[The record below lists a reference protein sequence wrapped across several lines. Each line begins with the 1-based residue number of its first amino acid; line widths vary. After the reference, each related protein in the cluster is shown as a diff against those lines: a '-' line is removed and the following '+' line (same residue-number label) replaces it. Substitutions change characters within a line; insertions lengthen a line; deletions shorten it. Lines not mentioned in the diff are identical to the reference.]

1 MAERKLTPE
10 ERFKRW
16 HVDIFTHLE
25 KTSEIKDGN
34 GAIVALTAALPL
46 YERWLE
52 AEASKTNPK
61 KSRAAVLVGD
71 LGIATEDDAQK
82 FWNVFRDGLCHT
94 GSFFSE
100 SGKSRSEGWTLPKIG
115 LSADYPDK
123 PLFKKAKTGEDAIFI
138 NPWGLI
144 RHILKKYENNV
155 SLMQGVDAPMLELTI
170 DE

>member
-1 MAERKLTPE
+1 MARRKLTTE

-16 HVDIFTHLE
+16 HSDIFVHLE

-34 GAIVALTAALPL
+34 GAIVALTAAMPL

-52 AEASKTNPK
+52 SEMSKTTPK
-61 KSRAAVLVGD
+61 ASRASILKVD
-71 LGIATEDDAQK
+71 LGITTEENAQK

-94 GSFFSE
+94 GAFFAE
-100 SGKSRSEGWTLPKIG
+100 SGRSRSEGWTLPKIG
-115 LSADYPDK
+115 VSADYPDK
-123 PLFKKAKTGEDAIFI
+123 PLFKQAASGEDAIFI

-155 SLMQGVDAPMLELTI
+155 SLMESIDAPMLELEV